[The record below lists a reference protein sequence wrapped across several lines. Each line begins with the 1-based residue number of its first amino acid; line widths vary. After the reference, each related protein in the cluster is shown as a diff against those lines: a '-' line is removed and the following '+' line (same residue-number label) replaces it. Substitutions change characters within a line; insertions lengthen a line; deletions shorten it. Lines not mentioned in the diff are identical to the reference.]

1 MDNRLLDEFKQN
13 AIFRLEEGQRMIH
26 LAFAKIGEEQLWE
39 IPVDQGLS
47 LGNQLLH
54 ICGNMTQYAI
64 ASLTEQPDQ
73 REREKE
79 FTTKEGFTKAE
90 LLQRLDHTISLA
102 ISSINEASATQYSRL
117 RKVQGFELSGVGV
130 VLHAVEHFSY
140 HVGQIAFWIK
150 LLTHEDLGFY
160 ADHDLTQLNE

>member
-1 MDNRLLDEFKQN
+1 MNNLLLDEFKQN
-13 AIFRLEEGQRMIH
+13 VIFRLEEGQRMIH

-39 IPVDQGLS
+39 IPFAKGLS

-54 ICGNMTQYAI
+54 ICGNMTQYTI
-64 ASLTEQPDQ
+64 ASLSDQPDH

-79 FTTKEGFTKAE
+79 FATKEGFTKAE
-90 LLQRLDHTISLA
+90 LLQQLDQTISLA
-102 ISSINEASATQYSRL
+102 ISSINEASATQYNQL

-130 VLHAVEHFSY
+130 VMHAVEHLSY

-150 LLTHEDLGFY
+150 LLTKEDLGFY
-160 ADHDLTQLNE
+160 AQHDLTQLNE

>member
-1 MDNRLLDEFKQN
+1 MDNLLLDEFKQN

-26 LAFAKIGEEQLWE
+26 LAFAKIGEEQLWKT
-39 IPVDQGLS
+39 PKSNGLS

-64 ASLTEQPDQ
+64 ASLSELPDQ

-79 FTTKEGFTKAE
+79 FATKEGFAKAE
-90 LLQRLDHTISLA
+90 LLQQLDHTISLA
-102 ISSINEASATQYSRL
+102 ISSINEASATQYTQL

-150 LLTHEDLGFY
+150 LLTEEDLGFY
-160 ADHDLTQLNE
+160 AQHDLTQLNE

>member
-1 MDNRLLDEFKQN
+1 MDNRLLNEFKQN
-13 AIFRLEEGQRMIH
+13 AVFRLEEGQRMIH

-39 IPVDQGLS
+39 VPAAISLS

-64 ASLTEQPDQ
+64 ASLSELPDQ

-79 FTTKEGFTKAE
+79 FATKEGFAKEE
-90 LLQRLDHTISLA
+90 LLQQLDQTIAQA
-102 ISSINEASATQYSRL
+102 ISSINQASAVQYTQL
-117 RKVQGFELSGVGV
+117 RKVQGFEFSGVGV
-130 VLHAVEHFSY
+130 VLHAIEHFSY

-150 LLTHEDLGFY
+150 LQTKEDLGFY
-160 ADHDLTQLNE
+160 DHHDLTQLNE

>member
-13 AIFRLEEGQRMIH
+13 AVFRLEEGQRMIH

-39 IPVDQGLS
+39 IPTANGLS

-54 ICGNMTQYAI
+54 ICGNMTQYTV
-64 ASLTEQPDQ
+64 ASLSEQPDK

-79 FTTKEGFTKAE
+79 FKTKGGFAKGE
-90 LLQRLDHTISLA
+90 LLQRLDQTIALA
-102 ISSINEASATQYSRL
+102 ISSINEASAIQYTQL
-117 RKVQGFELSGVGV
+117 RKVQDFELSGVGV
-130 VLHAVEHFSY
+130 VMHAVEHFSY

-150 LLTHEDLGFY
+150 LLTKEDLGFY
-160 ADHDLTQLNE
+160 DQHDLTQLNE

>member
-1 MDNRLLDEFKQN
+1 MDKLLLDEFKQN

-26 LAFAKIGEEQLWE
+26 LALAKIGEEQLWE
-39 IPVDQGLS
+39 IPVPQGLS

-64 ASLTEQPDQ
+64 ASLGEQPDQ

-79 FTTKEGFTKAE
+79 FATKEGFTKAE
-90 LLQRLDHTISLA
+90 LLQQLDHTISLA
-102 ISSINEASATQYSRL
+102 ISSINEASSTQYTRL

-150 LLTHEDLGFY
+150 LLTKEDLGFY
-160 ADHDLTQLNE
+160 AQHDLTQLNE

>member
-26 LAFAKIGEEQLWE
+26 LAFAKIGEEQLWK
-39 IPVDQGLS
+39 IPVPKGLA

-64 ASLTEQPDQ
+64 ASLGEQPDQ
-73 REREKE
+73 RAREKE
-79 FTTKEGFTKAE
+79 FATKEGFTKAE
-90 LLQRLDHTISLA
+90 LLQQLDQTIAKA
-102 ISSINEASATQYSRL
+102 ISSINQASATQYTQL

>member
-1 MDNRLLDEFKQN
+1 MDNLLLDEFKQN

-26 LAFAKIGEEQLWE
+26 LAFAKIGEEQLWK
-39 IPVDQGLS
+39 IPVAQGLS

-64 ASLTEQPDQ
+64 ASLSEQPDQ

-79 FTTKEGFTKAE
+79 FATKEGFAKAE
-90 LLQRLDHTISLA
+90 LLQQLDHTISLA
-102 ISSINEASATQYSRL
+102 ISSINEASATQYTQL

-150 LLTHEDLGFY
+150 LLTEEDLGFY
-160 ADHDLTQLNE
+160 AQHDLTQLNE

>member
-1 MDNRLLDEFKQN
+1 MDNRLLDEFKLN

-26 LAFAKIGEEQLWE
+26 LAFAKIGEEQLWK
-39 IPVDQGLS
+39 IPVSKGLA

-64 ASLTEQPDQ
+64 ASLSEHPDQ

-79 FTTKEGFTKAE
+79 FATKEGFTKAE
-90 LLQRLDHTISLA
+90 LLQRLDQTIAQA
-102 ISSINEASATQYSRL
+102 ISSINQASATQYTQL

-150 LLTHEDLGFY
+150 LLTEEDLGFY

>member
-26 LAFAKIGEEQLWE
+26 LAFAKIGEEQLWK
-39 IPVDQGLS
+39 IPVPKGLS

-64 ASLTEQPDQ
+64 ASLSEHPDQ

-79 FTTKEGFTKAE
+79 FATKEGFTKAE
-90 LLQRLDHTISLA
+90 LLQRLDQTIAQA
-102 ISSINEASATQYSRL
+102 ISSINQASATQYTQL

-150 LLTHEDLGFY
+150 LLTEEDLGFY

>member
-1 MDNRLLDEFKQN
+1 MDNLLLDEFKQN

-26 LAFAKIGEEQLWE
+26 LAFAKIGEEQLWK
-39 IPVDQGLS
+39 IPVAQGLS

-64 ASLTEQPDQ
+64 ASLSELPDQ

-79 FTTKEGFTKAE
+79 FATKEGFAKAE
-90 LLQRLDHTISLA
+90 LLQQLDHTISLA
-102 ISSINEASATQYSRL
+102 ISSINEASATQYTQL

-150 LLTHEDLGFY
+150 LLTEEDLGFY
-160 ADHDLTQLNE
+160 AQHDLTQLNE

>member
-13 AIFRLEEGQRMIH
+13 AVFRLEEGQRMIH
-26 LAFAKIGEEQLWE
+26 LAFAKIGEEQLWKT
-39 IPVDQGLS
+39 PTANGLS

-54 ICGNMTQYAI
+54 ICGNMTQYAV
-64 ASLTEQPDQ
+64 ASLSDQPDQ

-79 FTTKEGFTKAE
+79 FTTKGGFAKDE
-90 LLQRLDHTISLA
+90 LLQQLDHTISLA
-102 ISSINEASATQYSRL
+102 ISSISEASSDHYTQL
-117 RKVQGFELSGVGV
+117 RKVQGFEFSGVGV

-150 LLTHEDLGFY
+150 LLTEEDLGFY
-160 ADHDLTQLNE
+160 DHHDLTQLNE

>member
-1 MDNRLLDEFKQN
+1 MNNLLLDEFKQN

-39 IPVDQGLS
+39 IPFAKGLS

-54 ICGNMTQYAI
+54 ICGNMTQYTI
-64 ASLTEQPDQ
+64 ASLSDQ
-73 REREKE
+73 SDHREREKE
-79 FTTKEGFTKAE
+79 FATKEGFTKAE
-90 LLQRLDHTISLA
+90 LLQRLDQTISLA
-102 ISSINEASATQYSRL
+102 ISSINEASATQYTQL

-130 VLHAVEHFSY
+130 VLHAVEHLSY

-150 LLTHEDLGFY
+150 LLTKEDLGFY
-160 ADHDLTQLNE
+160 AQYDLTQLNE